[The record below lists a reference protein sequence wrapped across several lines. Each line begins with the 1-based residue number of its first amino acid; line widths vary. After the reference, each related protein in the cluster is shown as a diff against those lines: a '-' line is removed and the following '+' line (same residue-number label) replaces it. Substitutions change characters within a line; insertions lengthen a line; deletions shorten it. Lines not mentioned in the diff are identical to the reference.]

1 MVTLGLTLIEAV
13 VAPVLQRND
22 VPPDAVSVAV
32 SPLQIAGFEGVM
44 LHIGAGL
51 TVTVALHE
59 LEHPSESVTVTVYEV
74 VAVGL
79 TVIEAVVAPVLQRN
93 DVPPDA
99 VRVDEPPIQIEGLEL
114 VMLHT
119 GSGVT
124 ITLNEWVAVF
134 PQASVAIMNTVVV
147 PTGNVSPEAGVL
159 VTVTGPGQL
168 STAVIKKVT
177 MLSHPPTTVSGG
189 HTIPGGMVSV
199 VQVKV

>member
-1 MVTLGLTLIEAV
+1 MEAV
-13 VAPVLQRND
+13 VAPVLQRNV

-44 LHIGAGL
+44 LHVGAGL

-93 DVPPDA
+93 DTPPDA
-99 VRVDEPPIQIEGLEL
+99 VSVDQPPTQIAGLESA
-114 VMLHT
+114 MLHT

-124 ITLNEWVAVF
+124 ITL
-134 PQASVAIMNTVVV
+134 
-147 PTGNVSPEAGVL
+147 
-159 VTVTGPGQL
+159 
-168 STAVIKKVT
+168 
-177 MLSHPPTTVSGG
+177 
-189 HTIPGGMVSV
+189 
-199 VQVKV
+199 